1 MTTIRRFF
9 SLASASALAVALLS
23 APASRAAEPLLLQ
36 WGTIDTSS
44 DAAQAESATLKA
56 KVAKKA
62 AATRKSRAAE
72 TRAAYIV
79 QFPGPIAD
87 EWRTW
92 LESATQVRGYLPEFA
107 YLVWATPTEM
117 DAIAANENVFWTGEW
132 KKEYKTVC
140 AETASPAKTTASA
153 TAAEARWMQVGSLL
167 TGDDGTADLRARL
180 AALGP
185 VNLVAI
191 EEHQQLEERFAFLS
205 AQNDDLERARAD
217 LRKFIRDVN
226 DTTTALFADTFKQ
239 VDAHFQALFTRL
251 FGGGSARLA
260 LVDEE
265 NVLESGID
273 IVARPPGKKPQSVSL
288 LSGGERTL
296 TAVALLFA
304 LFRVKPSP
312 FCLTDE
318 LDAALDDH
326 NISRYLDMLA
336 DFTRD
341 TQFLVITHNRQTIAR
356 ADALYGVTMEKK
368 GVSKFVSM
376 RFRSDLPPATE
387 PKGTP

>member
-1 MTTIRRFF
+1 
-9 SLASASALAVALLS
+9 
-23 APASRAAEPLLLQ
+23 APPSPADAEPLL
-36 WGTIDTSS
+36 
-44 DAAQAESATLKA
+44 
-56 KVAKKA
+56 
-62 AATRKSRAAE
+62 
-72 TRAAYIV
+72 
-79 QFPGPIAD
+79 
-87 EWRTW
+87 
-92 LESATQVRGYLPEFA
+92 
-107 YLVWATPTEM
+107 
-117 DAIAANENVFWTGEW
+117 
-132 KKEYKTVC
+132 
-140 AETASPAKTTASA
+140 
-153 TAAEARWMQVGSLL
+153 
-167 TGDDGTADLRARL
+167 ADLRARL